1 LVSSAGVAFGQ
12 NGGAPPPTKKQST
25 KVSPQA
31 SPGKSQ
37 PGKSATQGK
46 QAPAKQAKGDNCFDL
61 FNTGNEAVNAYLMML
76 ASHYAYPQALGMT
89 NRDNAAFR
97 TKFGDTFR
105 RYGMKQF
112 NLIANAGI
120 DPFPT
125 GVFGTM
131 KSWAVRAMVFSN
143 DKFVVVSF
151 RGSEMDL
158 SQALADTFNNWVGT
172 NIQTRLQDQPLLGP
186 VVQVHDGFWTALD
199 SVYKG
204 IAAEIVKQGGFKQK
218 KVFVTGHS
226 LGGTLATLCAVRLQ
240 KDKYGSPMV
249 YTFASPRV
257 GNDKFH
263 AAFRVTHRRWVNQ
276 NDLVTQ
282 LPPEIF
288 GYRPVGTFDHIL
300 ANGKVQLNAQ
310 EGASPFG
317 EVQQFIQGL
326 SDLNNSA
333 KKIVSAVSMH
343 APRCTHG
350 PCTTTCRPISRA
362 RCRTRR
368 PSDDVRRARD
378 LRGAQALLP
387 SLAQIHSA
395 ESCIK

>member
-1 LVSSAGVAFGQ
+1 MTRFLVFALVGALSLVGGTGLAFGQ
-12 NGGAPPPTKKQST
+12 NGGAQPPGKKQPTKG
-25 KVSPQA
+25 SPPA
-31 SPGKSQ
+31 SPGKGQ
-37 PGKSATQGK
+37 PGKSPAQGK
-46 QAPAKQAKGDNCFDL
+46 KAPAKQGKGDNCFNL

-89 NRDNAAFR
+89 DRNNDTFR
-97 TKFGDTFR
+97 TKFGDTFH

-112 NLIANAGI
+112 QLIANAGI

-143 DKFVVVSF
+143 DKVVVVSF

-158 SQALADTFNNWVGT
+158 SQAPADTFNNWVGT
-172 NIQTRLQDQPLLGP
+172 NIQTRLKDQPMLGP
-186 VVQVHDGFWTALD
+186 GVQVHDGFWTALD

-204 IAAEIVKQGGFKQK
+204 IAAEIAKQGGFKQK

-226 LGGTLATLCAVRLQ
+226 LGGALATLCALRLQ
-240 KDKYGSPMV
+240 KDKYGSPVV

-257 GNDKFH
+257 GNDKFQ
-263 AAFRVTHRRWVNQ
+263 AAFRLTHRRWVNQ

-282 LPPEIF
+282 MPPEIF

-310 EGASPFG
+310 EGASPMG
-317 EVQQFIQGL
+317 EVQQFVQGL
-326 SDLNNSA
+326 ADPKNSA

-343 APRCTHG
+343 AP
-350 PCTTTCRPISRA
+350 PLYSRA
-362 RCRTRR
+362 LYNNVPATLKYKM
-368 PSDDVRRARD
+368 PD
-378 LRGAQALLP
+378 P
-387 SLAQIHSA
+387 PT
-395 ESCIK
+395 K

>member
-1 LVSSAGVAFGQ
+1 MKRLLVLALFGALSLVSGAGLAFDQ
-12 NGGAPPPTKKQST
+12 NGGAPPPAKRQPT
-25 KVSPQA
+25 KVSTPA
-31 SPGKSQ
+31 SPGKGQ
-37 PGKSATQGK
+37 LGKSPSQGMK
-46 QAPAKQAKGDNCFDL
+46 APAKQGRGDNCFNL
-61 FNTGNEAVNAYLMML
+61 FNAGSEAVNAYLMML

-89 NRDNAAFR
+89 DRDNGTFR
-97 TKFGDTFR
+97 TRFGDTLR

-112 NLIANAGI
+112 QLIANAGI

-125 GVFGTM
+125 GAFGTM

-143 DKFVVVSF
+143 DKVVVISF

-158 SQALADTFNNWVGT
+158 SQAPADTFNNWVGT

-186 VVQVHDGFWTALD
+186 GVQVHDGFWTALD

-226 LGGTLATLCAVRLQ
+226 LGGALATLCAVRLQ
-240 KDKYGSPMV
+240 KDKYGSPVV

-257 GNDKFH
+257 GNDKFQ
-263 AAFRVTHRRWVNQ
+263 AAFRLTHRRWVNQ

-288 GYRPVGTFDHIL
+288 GYRPIGTFDHIL

-310 EGASPFG
+310 ESASPLG
-317 EVQQFIQGL
+317 EVQQFVQGL
-326 SDLNNSA
+326 ADSKNSA
-333 KKIVSAVSMH
+333 KKLVSAVSMH
-343 APRCTHG
+343 AP
-350 PCTTTCRPISRA
+350 PLYSRA
-362 RCRTRR
+362 
-368 PSDDVRRARD
+368 
-378 LRGAQALLP
+378 LYNNLP
-387 SLAQIHSA
+387 TTLKSRMPDPPT
-395 ESCIK
+395 K